1 MDAKLYL
8 IDTSSITLSPAF
20 VSFIEAFA
28 TNNAV
33 GIVTSDS
40 ASALPPRWIQ
50 LCRYIFASDGHDFYI
65 SNKLRY
71 KNVLILSA
79 EVKSWLRASDLT
91 HTLAIGSIL
100 VAADPYISA
109 ERVRAFNELF
119 SEYYAEACVGG
130 FRISTIRDPR
140 KAIPALISSNYH
152 ITFITS
158 IANLGHSNYN
168 LAKSVMQRGRCYYSS
183 SEADTQELLTI
194 LSQE

>member
-1 MDAKLYL
+1 MDDKLYL
-8 IDTSSITLSPAF
+8 IDTSRLTLSTAF

-40 ASALPPRWIQ
+40 ASALPPSWIQ
-50 LCRYIFASDGHDFYI
+50 LCKYIFASDGHECYV

-71 KNVLILSA
+71 KNVLLLST
-79 EVKSWLRASDLT
+79 EVKRWIQASALPYAST
-91 HTLAIGSIL
+91 VGSVL
-100 VAADPYISA
+100 VTADPYISA

-119 SEYYAEACVGG
+119 SEYYAESCSGG
-130 FRISTIRDPR
+130 FYISTIRDPR

-158 IANLGHSNYN
+158 LADLGNANYQ
-168 LAKSVMQRGRCYYSS
+168 LAQGVMQRGRCYYMSNES
-183 SEADTQELLTI
+183 DMQELLTV